1 MISERALDALQHA
14 LKLKQKFFCLD
25 DILRKVVQ
33 PKPMEAVRHKLL
45 DLLPVVSHW
54 ASEFKDLC
62 A

>member
-14 LKLKQKFFCLD
+14 LNLFRLD
-25 DILRKVVQ
+25 DILRKIVQ
-33 PKPMEAVRHKLL
+33 PKPMETVRHKLL

-54 ASEFKDLC
+54 VTEIKDLC